1 MGLVGTLRF
10 DWVSLGVAIGYSGD
24 SITPSSLLTITRSNS
39 APQVGA
45 ARSQPNAAEL
55 LDLGMLIIG
64 GFRVYHASNQ
74 TYIDKLQDALKK
86 QLTTPELRE
95 GLEVTINNLAAVY
108 VETELI
114 KLLCAIDLFIAMFP
128 KHPLSKL
135 RFGTLILSYKDCTG
149 LSAIGHVCELMSH
162 STKLFARWLMIPTLR
177 NDLNRMNIPGQ
188 EITIPYSYSAYMS
201 GLGLV
206 DKSPYSAALNCGI
219 HMFVRLVG
227 CAIPLAR
234 SVYAIYFQPSGLCAI
249 IDNAVLFIYA
259 HSCTS
264 SLQMQFYKKKEVE
277 SIKLIEKDAKRQI
290 EAMRDQLMRLA
301 EEEGNEGL
309 ELEDDGVGEDTQ
321 ARWYNN

>member
-1 MGLVGTLRF
+1 M
-10 DWVSLGVAIGYSGD
+10 
-24 SITPSSLLTITRSNS
+24 SLLTITRSNS

-45 ARSQPNAAEL
+45 VRSQPNAAEL

-74 TYIDKLQDALKK
+74 TYIDKLRDALKK

-114 KLLCAIDLFIAMFP
+114 KLLCAIDMCFAMFP

-149 LSAIGHVCELMSH
+149 LSAIGHGCELMSH
-162 STKLFARWLMIPTLR
+162 STKLFSRCLMTPTLR

-201 GLGLV
+201 GLNCGL
-206 DKSPYSAALNCGI
+206 ALNCGI
-219 HMFVRLVG
+219 HMFVHLVG

-234 SVYAIYFQPSGLCAI
+234 SVYAIYFQSSGLSAI

-264 SLQMQFYKKKEVE
+264 SLQMQFYKKKDME

-290 EAMRDQLMRLA
+290 ETMRDQLMRLA
-301 EEEGNEGL
+301 DEEGNEGP
-309 ELEDDGVGEDTQ
+309 ELE
-321 ARWYNN
+321 

>member
-1 MGLVGTLRF
+1 
-10 DWVSLGVAIGYSGD
+10 
-24 SITPSSLLTITRSNS
+24 
-39 APQVGA
+39 
-45 ARSQPNAAEL
+45 
-55 LDLGMLIIG
+55 
-64 GFRVYHASNQ
+64 
-74 TYIDKLQDALKK
+74 
-86 QLTTPELRE
+86 
-95 GLEVTINNLAAVY
+95 
-108 VETELI
+108 
-114 KLLCAIDLFIAMFP
+114 
-128 KHPLSKL
+128 
-135 RFGTLILSYKDCTG
+135 
-149 LSAIGHVCELMSH
+149 
-162 STKLFARWLMIPTLR
+162 
-177 NDLNRMNIPGQ
+177 MNIPGQ
-188 EITIPYSYSAYMS
+188 EITTPYSYSAYMS

-277 SIKLIEKDAKRQI
+277 SIKQIEKDAKRQI